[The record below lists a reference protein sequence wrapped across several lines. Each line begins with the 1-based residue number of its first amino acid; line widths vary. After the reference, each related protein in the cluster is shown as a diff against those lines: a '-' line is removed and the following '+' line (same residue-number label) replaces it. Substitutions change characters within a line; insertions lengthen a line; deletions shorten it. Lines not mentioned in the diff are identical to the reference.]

1 MHGFLHYCGQIIN
14 RFFHKS
20 IFEPG
25 TVSLFFQRKLII
37 VEWPCFIHT
46 NVVRNSKGLCKS
58 PLLKTNIVLGE
69 LFLFGPHEY
78 YKIINIYK
86 SPQGVITQLRLD
98 KRKTLLRSPNLT

>member
-69 LFLFGPHEY
+69 LLLFFPKE
-78 YKIINIYK
+78 
-86 SPQGVITQLRLD
+86 RERE
-98 KRKTLLRSPNLT
+98 RKEVNQVKGIRFSGRKKDGCV